1 MDDKIKK
8 EIGKRVVGLRQ
19 ENGLN
24 QAEMAGICGFG
35 RSNLARIENGEV
47 LITTKTLLRLKSKFN
62 ISVDWLLTGKG
73 FKYSIDMGAYD
84 EEIKELLEE
93 MGKDKRLKHHILGT
107 LYAFMEKEKAL
118 REPGSGGR
126 EVREVREGRE
136 VGR

>member
-1 MDDKIKK
+1 MDDNRKK

-24 QAEMAGICGFG
+24 QAEMAEICGFG
-35 RSNLARIENGEV
+35 RSNLARIETGEV
-47 LITTKTLLRLKSKFN
+47 IITTKTLLKLKSEFN
-62 ISVDWLLTGKG
+62 ISIDWLLTGKG

-93 MGKDKRLKHHILGT
+93 IGKDKTLKHHILGT
-107 LYAFMEKEKAL
+107 LYAFIERKKA
-118 REPGSGGR
+118 SGEG
-126 EVREVREGRE
+126 EGGAGGRE

>member
-1 MDDKIKK
+1 MDENIKK

-19 ENGLN
+19 EIGLN
-24 QAEMAGICGFG
+24 QAKMAGICGFG

-47 LITTKTLLRLKSKFN
+47 IMTTKTLLKLKSEFK

-93 MGKDKRLKHHILGT
+93 MGKDKTLKHHILGT
-107 LYAFMEKEKAL
+107 LYAFIEKRKVS
-118 REPGSGGR
+118 RKPGTDH
-126 EVREVREGRE
+126 RE
-136 VGR
+136 VGQ

>member
-24 QAEMAGICGFG
+24 QAEMAEICGFG

-47 LITTKTLLRLKSKFN
+47 IITTKTLLKLKSKFK

-93 MGKDKRLKHHILGT
+93 MGKDKTLKHHILGT
-107 LYAFMEKEKAL
+107 LYAFIEKKKAL

-126 EVREVREGRE
+126 EVREVGR
-136 VGR
+136 